1 MEGNRTMDKFQNGIW
16 ENFGVKPQK
25 QNPRALAVNTV
36 LAGKYLVGPVLG
48 EGGFGITYAGYDLNM
63 ETRIA
68 IKEYFPV
75 ELVTRDTTRRSA
87 GDSGSVSGGSIPS
100 AKGAFVSGNLASASE
115 PSAGGVS
122 SSGGGSDRVISL
134 SGEKSKT
141 YQQGLKK
148 YVDEARN
155 VSQFADIPGI
165 VSVKDFFY
173 ENNTAYIVMEYIE
186 GISLKEYL
194 KQKGGKLSEEESLAI
209 LRPVLEALEK
219 VHAAGIVHRD
229 ISPDNIMLTFAEEG
243 EAETGQSGVVA
254 VYGNISAV
262 KLIDFGAARMTSKN
276 DQKSLT
282 VILKHGYAPEE
293 QYRSHGEQGP
303 WTDVYAI
310 CAVLYRM
317 LTGKVP
323 EPAMD
328 RLFSDGLKRPEELGV
343 KITPAVS
350 EAILRGL
357 AVKKEDRI
365 QSVRELVDALDG
377 KRSKEAKTKRK
388 IWGIMAAIA
397 GAIGILAVSG
407 LGLGNLGRGEMGKNI
422 DIPEKDMTVLDT
434 EGQDTGSMAAEEN
447 QVEEGKSA
455 EENLILL
462 EEEEE
467 EAIAF
472 RDPQTVIAEDGSV
485 ILLCLPDGSVK
496 AYGDNEE
503 GQCEVENWG
512 DVVAVSANVTQSLGL
527 DANGTVYA
535 AGKNTRGECNVGTW
549 KDIVAVEAGFYASFG
564 LCADGTV
571 VACGDTERYDSEI
584 GSWSNI
590 KAISAT
596 PGNEYGLAALDT
608 EGKVFCAGFDQELS
622 EVTGWE
628 DVEHIQLDMIGSML
642 MLVGLREDGTIV
654 CHNLTEGAE
663 LQEYDEEYLQWYE
676 QLETWSDMEQISPKA
691 PACGVKKDG
700 TIVFSEDGLIFGYHM
715 QEESRLK
722 LAGWDN
728 MEAVT
733 ATYGSGGVLVTGIT
747 RDGQIREFRENSGNT
762 ELEDMKNLKWVK
774 VLNGGDGSII
784 AGTQEGQILTYGSD
798 NFMDYMMTMLPQDG
812 AEKWIGMEGRAVLLA
827 EDGSAYGAGYLGQW
841 KEENVKQAVE
851 LWNYAVYDTAAYA
864 LLLEDG
870 SVKILS
876 VGPGD
881 PALEGTAFTYEG
893 QFEEIKRKAESW
905 TQVKQLAWNEDFL
918 YGLREDGTVV
928 STSDKELSFTEARQ
942 EIRTFI
948 GKERALIALT
958 EEGVIRFLISNADM
972 ETSGMEAAERWENV
986 TDFALGGN
994 HVVGLLADGTVTAA
1008 GRNYAGQCDVED
1020 WEDIVYVTAG
1030 TCCTIGITTDGE
1042 LKIAGFLY

>member
-1 MEGNRTMDKFQNGIW
+1 
-16 ENFGVKPQK
+16 
-25 QNPRALAVNTV
+25 
-36 LAGKYLVGPVLG
+36 
-48 EGGFGITYAGYDLNM
+48 
-63 ETRIA
+63 
-68 IKEYFPV
+68 
-75 ELVTRDTTRRSA
+75 
-87 GDSGSVSGGSIPS
+87 
-100 AKGAFVSGNLASASE
+100 
-115 PSAGGVS
+115 
-122 SSGGGSDRVISL
+122 
-134 SGEKSKT
+134 
-141 YQQGLKK
+141 
-148 YVDEARN
+148 
-155 VSQFADIPGI
+155 
-165 VSVKDFFY
+165 
-173 ENNTAYIVMEYIE
+173 
-186 GISLKEYL
+186 
-194 KQKGGKLSEEESLAI
+194 
-209 LRPVLEALEK
+209 
-219 VHAAGIVHRD
+219 
-229 ISPDNIMLTFAEEG
+229 
-243 EAETGQSGVVA
+243 
-254 VYGNISAV
+254 
-262 KLIDFGAARMTSKN
+262 
-276 DQKSLT
+276 
-282 VILKHGYAPEE
+282 
-293 QYRSHGEQGP
+293 
-303 WTDVYAI
+303 
-310 CAVLYRM
+310 
-317 LTGKVP
+317 
-323 EPAMD
+323 
-328 RLFSDGLKRPEELGV
+328 
-343 KITPAVS
+343 
-350 EAILRGL
+350 
-357 AVKKEDRI
+357 
-365 QSVRELVDALDG
+365 
-377 KRSKEAKTKRK
+377 
-388 IWGIMAAIA
+388 
-397 GAIGILAVSG
+397 
-407 LGLGNLGRGEMGKNI
+407 
-422 DIPEKDMTVLDT
+422 
-434 EGQDTGSMAAEEN
+434 
-447 QVEEGKSA
+447 
-455 EENLILL
+455 
-462 EEEEE
+462 
-467 EAIAF
+467 
-472 RDPQTVIAEDGSV
+472 
-485 ILLCLPDGSVK
+485 
-496 AYGDNEE
+496 
-503 GQCEVENWG
+503 
-512 DVVAVSANVTQSLGL
+512 
-527 DANGTVYA
+527 
-535 AGKNTRGECNVGTW
+535 
-549 KDIVAVEAGFYASFG
+549 
-564 LCADGTV
+564 
-571 VACGDTERYDSEI
+571 
-584 GSWSNI
+584 
-590 KAISAT
+590 
-596 PGNEYGLAALDT
+596 
-608 EGKVFCAGFDQELS
+608 
-622 EVTGWE
+622 
-628 DVEHIQLDMIGSML
+628 
-642 MLVGLREDGTIV
+642 
-654 CHNLTEGAE
+654 
-663 LQEYDEEYLQWYE
+663 
-676 QLETWSDMEQISPKA
+676 MEQISPKA

>member
-958 EEGVIRFLISNADM
+958 EVGVIRFLISNADM